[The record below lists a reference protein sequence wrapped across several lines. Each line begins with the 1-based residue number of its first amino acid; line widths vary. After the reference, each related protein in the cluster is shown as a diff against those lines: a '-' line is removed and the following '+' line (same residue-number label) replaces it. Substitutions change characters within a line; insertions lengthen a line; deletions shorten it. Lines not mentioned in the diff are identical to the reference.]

1 MLVHS
6 VFFWLKPELDE
17 AQRADFRNGVES
29 LGGIEDAA
37 AVYVGVPAA
46 TAQRPVVD
54 NTYDVALTVI
64 VPDVAAHDRYQ
75 DHALH
80 HAFLE
85 SYRGYWSRV
94 QIYDAE

>member
-6 VFFWLKPELDE
+6 VFFWLKPELDD
-17 AQRADFRNGVES
+17 AQRAAFRKGVES
-29 LGGIEDAA
+29 LGGIEDAV
-37 AVYVGVPAA
+37 AVYVGTPAA

-75 DHALH
+75 DHPLH

-85 SYRGYWSRV
+85 SFRSYWNRV